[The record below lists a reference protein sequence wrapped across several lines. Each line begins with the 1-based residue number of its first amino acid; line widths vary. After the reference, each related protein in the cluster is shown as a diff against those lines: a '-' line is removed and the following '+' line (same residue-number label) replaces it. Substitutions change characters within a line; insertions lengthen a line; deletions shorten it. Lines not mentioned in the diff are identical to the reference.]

1 MPKIEISTNV
11 CKGCG
16 LCVRICPKNVIII
29 SKGLNDKSY
38 HPAEYLGEGC
48 IGCKS
53 CALTCP
59 DSAIEVYK

>member
-1 MPKIEISTNV
+1 MAKIVIMEEV

-16 LCVRICPKNVIII
+16 LCVRICPKKVIVI
-29 SKGLNDKSY
+29 SEKLNAQGF
-38 HPAEYLGEGC
+38 HPAAYTGEGC

-59 DSAIEVYK
+59 DSAIEVFK

>member
-1 MPKIEISTNV
+1 
-11 CKGCG
+11 
-16 LCVRICPKNVIII
+16 VRICPKNVIII